1 MKPRHEY
8 RSGNEFIT
16 RHMHTEASVALV
28 ISGGYE
34 EAGDRGRFHVRAGD
48 VVIHTPYDTHLDR
61 FTSSGAHILNLPY
74 TRHPGFGA
82 GFGRIDNP
90 DLIARVAE
98 RDLAQATELLVSA
111 FKEHSSFAF
120 DWPEQLAQELS
131 RNPELCLG
139 DWARVFCLAA
149 ASVTRGFKQVF
160 GITPS
165 RFRAHCRAKL
175 AWNTINSSNVPL
187 CDVAANLGF
196 SDQAHMT
203 RALRSLTGKTPS
215 MCRAQGQMDS
225 RQLDRCSS

>member
-1 MKPRHEY
+1 MNCWHEH

-48 VVIHTPYDTHLDR
+48 VVIHAPYDMHLDR
-61 FTSSGAHILNLPY
+61 FASSGAHILNLPY
-74 TRHPGFGA
+74 TRHPGFSA
-82 GFGRIDNP
+82 GFGRIENP

-98 RDLAQATELLVSA
+98 GDVAQAMELLVSA
-111 FKEHSSFAF
+111 FKEHSLLAL
-120 DWPEQLAQELS
+120 DWPEQLAQVLS
-131 RNPELCLG
+131 KNPELCLG
-139 DWARVFCLAA
+139 DWANEFGLAA
-149 ASVTRGFKQVF
+149 AAVTRGFKQVF

-165 RFRAHCRAKL
+165 RFRAHSRAKL
-175 AWNTINSSNVPL
+175 AWKMISSSNVHL
-187 CDVAANLGF
+187 CDVATNLGF

-203 RALRSLTGKTPS
+203 RALRSLTGKAPS

-225 RQLDRCSS
+225 RQLDPFCS